1 MVVRRAKKNRKFLG
15 SRRWGVGNIK
25 NARGA
30 GGRGGVGA
38 LARLRKHDW
47 TYYTAKAPELIR
59 KKGFAP
65 WRRGRNRLNEIT
77 LDRINIMAQKKPG
90 EINLEG
96 YKVLS
101 NGALDKPATIKASAF
116 SKAAVEKIEGM
127 GGKAVVISKQQAPS
141 IEREAN
147 SKRV

>member
-1 MVVRRAKKNRKFLG
+1 MVIRKAKKNRKFLG

-30 GGRGGVGA
+30 GSRGGVGG

-65 WRRGRNRLNEIT
+65 WRRSRLNEIT
-77 LDRINIMAQKKPG
+77 LERINTMASKQAG

-101 NGALDKPATIKASAF
+101 NGALEKPITIKATAF
-116 SKAAVEKIEGM
+116 SKTAVEKIEGS
-127 GGKAVVISKQQAPS
+127 GGKAIVIAKKVAP
-141 IEREAN
+141 APPA
-147 SKRV
+147 KATAQ